1 MATDAQGDASAGLS
15 QEVGVDKL
23 VTALA
28 PVFAAGFAVQQLLE
42 LLTSF
47 LDLDSNKN
55 FEKYKKAILGLIS
68 LLVGFAL
75 AFSVDFLR
83 VLQPLFAGSTPPVQV
98 NPWIDKIVTALVLSA
113 GTEGINSVMKFLKYT
128 KEDSKNSA
136 AAKSPTAA
144 GAVAAAAAV
153 SGSAVPHS
161 SHASS
166 AALAM
171 MNRK

>member
-1 MATDAQGDASAGLS
+1 M
-15 QEVGVDKL
+15 DKL

-47 LDLDSNKN
+47 LDLDSNKD
-55 FEKYKKAILGLIS
+55 FQKYKKAILGLVS
-68 LLVGFAL
+68 LAVGFAL

-83 VLQPLFAGSTPPVQV
+83 VLQPLLAGGTPPVQV
-98 NPWIDKIVTALVLSA
+98 NPWIDRIVTAFVLSA

-128 KEDSKNSA
+128 KEDTKNSA
-136 AAKSPTAA
+136 AAKSPPAP
-144 GAVAAAAAV
+144 GAAAAA
-153 SGSAVPHS
+153 AAPAF
-161 SHASS
+161 HASS